1 MRTDR
6 ELLEL
11 ASLRSL
17 LSYNPESGEFRWLKT
32 NSNASVAGS
41 VAGRS
46 INSDGYKQIVIA
58 GRFYKAHRLAWF
70 YVHGEWPNQIDH
82 INGIR
87 TDNRLS
93 NLRNVSAQHNTHNQ
107 RNPHKNNRSGFLGVV
122 ARPNGRYQ
130 AEIRVNGR
138 KKFIGTFSTPEEASL
153 AYVSA
158 KREMHSGATL

>member
-1 MRTDR
+1 MTDR

-11 ASLRSL
+11 AVIHNL
-17 LSYNPESGEFRWLKT
+17 LSYNKETGEFRWLKT

-46 INSDGYKQIVIA
+46 TNSDGYKQITIA

-87 TDNRLS
+87 SDNRLC
-93 NLRNVSAQHNTHNQ
+93 NLRNVNSQQNTQNQ
-107 RNPHKNNRSGFLGVV
+107 RNPHRNNSSGFLGVIK
-122 ARPNGRYQ
+122 RPNGRYQ

-138 KKFIGTFSTPEEASL
+138 KRFIGTFDTAEEASL
-153 AYVSA
+153 AYISA
-158 KREMHSGATL
+158 KRDLHPGATL